1 MKKQHILLSCL
12 LAFICSTA
20 TAQFNKALPNM
31 RGNGQVNDAK
41 VNIGI
46 LGGGNF
52 THWQHFDSSQ
62 ASDWYLASYKPTLRL
77 GYFGG
82 IAVEYMWKSD
92 LSLGLNVIYEQHNVG
107 LNYLNESF
115 PTALNHHIKRK
126 YDLTADYNSIEA
138 YIPVTYY
145 ISTGSK
151 NLKPYFFVAPRF
163 SYILGGTMEYTRTD
177 TDQTGQV
184 ITPPLSLNADFSEI
198 TYASYYGP
206 FTLFGNDYEI
216 DMGKLN
222 IGLMAGVG
230 TQLRFNTNN
239 YYFLLKL
246 DLSANVNG
254 FQTFTKYA
262 LMNEF
267 NHLRYSADAHITAT
281 FMLPIKKRLIGA
293 CIRWGEYD

>member
-1 MKKQHILLSCL
+1 
-12 LAFICSTA
+12 
-20 TAQFNKALPNM
+20 M

-41 VNIGI
+41 VNVGI

-52 THWQHFDSSQ
+52 TYWQHFNSAQ
-62 ASDWYLASYKPTLRL
+62 ASDWYLAAYKPTPRF

-82 IAVEYMWKSD
+82 IAVEYMWKND
-92 LSLGLNVIYEQHNVG
+92 LSLGLNVIYEQHNAG
-107 LNYLNESF
+107 LKYLNEHF
-115 PTALNHHIKRK
+115 PTALNQYIKRN
-126 YDLTADYNSIEA
+126 YDFTADYNSIEA

-163 SYILGGTMEYTRTD
+163 SYILGGTMSYTRTD

-184 ITPPLSLNADFSEI
+184 INTLNSTAEFSET

-206 FTLFGNDYEI
+206 ISLFNNEYELNLG
-216 DMGKLN
+216 MLN

-230 TQLRFNTNN
+230 TQFRFNTSN

-254 FQTFTKYA
+254 FQTFTKYD

-267 NHLRYSADAHITAT
+267 NHLRYSADAHLTAT

>member
-1 MKKQHILLSCL
+1 MKKQLILLFCAL
-12 LAFICSTA
+12 LLICSSVS
-20 TAQFNKALPNM
+20 AQFNKALPNS

-41 VNIGI
+41 VNIGL

-52 THWQHFDSSQ
+52 THWQHFVSSQ
-62 ASDWYLASYKPTLRL
+62 ASDWYLASYKPTLRF

-92 LSLGLNVIYEQHNVG
+92 LSLGLNIIYEQHNVG
-107 LNYLNESF
+107 LNYLNENF
-115 PTALNHHIKRK
+115 PTSFDHHIKRN
-126 YDLTADYNSIEA
+126 YDFTADYNSIEA

-163 SYILGGTMEYTRTD
+163 SYILGGKMSYTRTD
-177 TDQTGQV
+177 MELTGQV
-184 ITPPLSLNADFSEI
+184 INTLNSTTEFSE
-198 TYASYYGP
+198 TSYASYYGP
-206 FTLFGNDYEI
+206 ITLFNNEYDI
-216 DMGKLN
+216 DLGKFN

-230 TQLRFNTNN
+230 TQFRFNTSN

-254 FQTFTKYA
+254 FQTFTKYDLA
-262 LMNEF
+262 NEF
-267 NHLRYSADAHITAT
+267 NHLRYGADAHLTAT
-281 FMLPIKKRLIGA
+281 FMLPIKKHLVGA

>member
-12 LAFICSTA
+12 LVFICGT
-20 TAQFNKALPNM
+20 TMAQFNKALPNM

-41 VNIGI
+41 VNIGL

-52 THWQHFDSSQ
+52 THWQHFNSAQ
-62 ASDWYLASYKPTLRL
+62 ASDWYLAAYKPTLRF

-82 IAVEYMWKSD
+82 IAIEYMWKSN
-92 LSLGLNVIYEQHNVG
+92 LSFGLNVIYEQHNVG
-107 LNYLNESF
+107 LNYLNENF
-115 PTALNHHIKRK
+115 PTALNYYITRN
-126 YDLTADYNSIEA
+126 YDFTADYNSIEA

-145 ISTGSK
+145 ISTGYK

-163 SYILGGTMEYTRTD
+163 SYILGGTMSYIRTD
-177 TDQTGQV
+177 IDGQNITQQPPV
-184 ITPPLSLNADFSEI
+184 IADFSEI
-198 TYASYYGP
+198 SYASYYGP
-206 FTLFGNDYEI
+206 FTIFNNNYEI
-216 DMGKLN
+216 DLGMLN

-230 TQLRFNTNN
+230 TQFRFNTSN

-267 NHLRYSADAHITAT
+267 NHLRYSADAHLTAT
-281 FMLPIKKRLIGA
+281 FMLPIKKHLIGA

>member
-1 MKKQHILLSCL
+1 MKKQHIILTCL
-12 LAFICSTA
+12 LALICGTT

-41 VNIGI
+41 INVGL

-52 THWQHFDSSQ
+52 THWQHFVSSQ
-62 ASDWYLASYKPTLRL
+62 ASDWYLATYKPTLRF

-82 IAVEYMWKSD
+82 IAVEYMWKND
-92 LSLGLNVIYEQHNVG
+92 LSIGLNVIYEQHNVG
-107 LNYLNESF
+107 LNYINDNF
-115 PTALNHHIKRK
+115 PTSLNQYIKRN
-126 YDLTADYNSIEA
+126 YDFTANYNSIEA

-163 SYILGGTMEYTRTD
+163 SYILGGDMSYTRTD

-184 ITPPLSLNADFSEI
+184 INTLNSTAVFSE
-198 TYASYYGP
+198 TSYASYYGP
-206 FTLFGNDYEI
+206 INLFNNEYDLNLG
-216 DMGKLN
+216 MLN

-230 TQLRFNTNN
+230 TQFRFNTSN

-254 FQTFTKYA
+254 FQTFTKYDLA
-262 LMNEF
+262 NEF
-267 NHLRYSADAHITAT
+267 NHLRYSADAHLTAT

>member
-1 MKKQHILLSCL
+1 MKKQHIILTCL
-12 LAFICSTA
+12 LALICGTA

-41 VNIGI
+41 VNIGL

-52 THWQHFDSSQ
+52 TYWQHFNSAQ
-62 ASDWYLASYKPTLRL
+62 ASDWYLAAYKPTLRF
-77 GYFGG
+77 GYLGG
-82 IAVEYMWKSD
+82 IAVEYMWKND
-92 LSLGLNVIYEQHNVG
+92 LSVGLNVIYEQHYAG
-107 LNYLNESF
+107 LKYLNEHF
-115 PTALNHHIKRK
+115 PTALNQYIKRN
-126 YDLTADYNSIEA
+126 YDFTADYNSIEA
-138 YIPVTYY
+138 YIPVTFY

-163 SYILGGTMEYTRTD
+163 SYILGGTMSYTRTD

-184 ITPPLSLNADFSEI
+184 INTLNSTAVFSET

-206 FTLFGNDYEI
+206 INLFDNEYELNLG
-216 DMGKLN
+216 MLN

-230 TQLRFNTNN
+230 TQFRFNTSN

-254 FQTFTKYA
+254 FQTFTKYDLA
-262 LMNEF
+262 NEF
-267 NHLRYSADAHITAT
+267 NHLRYSADAHLTAT

>member
-1 MKKQHILLSCL
+1 MKKQHIILTCL
-12 LAFICSTA
+12 LVLICGTA
-20 TAQFNKALPNM
+20 TAQFNKALPNA

-41 VNIGI
+41 VNIGL

-52 THWQHFDSSQ
+52 THWQHFVSSQ
-62 ASDWYLASYKPTLRL
+62 ASDWYLATYKPTLRF

-82 IAVEYMWKSD
+82 IAVEYMWKND
-92 LSLGLNVIYEQHNVG
+92 LSIGLNVIYEQHNVG
-107 LNYLNESF
+107 LNYINPNF
-115 PTALNHHIKRK
+115 PTSLNQYIKRN
-126 YDLTADYNSIEA
+126 YDFTADYNSIEA

-163 SYILGGTMEYTRTD
+163 SYILGGTMSYTRTD

-184 ITPPLSLNADFSEI
+184 INTLNSTTEFTETS
-198 TYASYYGP
+198 YASYYGP
-206 FTLFGNDYEI
+206 INLFNNEYELNLG
-216 DMGKLN
+216 MLN

-230 TQLRFNTNN
+230 TQFRFNTSN

-254 FQTFTKYA
+254 FQTFTKYD

-267 NHLRYSADAHITAT
+267 NHLRYSADAHLTAT

>member
-1 MKKQHILLSCL
+1 MKKQHIILTCL
-12 LAFICSTA
+12 LVLICGTT
-20 TAQFNKALPNM
+20 TAQFNKAIPNM

-41 VNIGI
+41 INVGL

-52 THWQHFDSSQ
+52 THWQHFVSSQ
-62 ASDWYLASYKPTLRL
+62 ASDWYLATYKPTLRF

-82 IAVEYMWKSD
+82 IAVEYMWKND
-92 LSLGLNVIYEQHNVG
+92 LSIGLNVIYEQHNIG
-107 LNYLNESF
+107 LNYINDNF
-115 PTALNHHIKRK
+115 PTSLNQYIKRN
-126 YDLTADYNSIEA
+126 YDFTADYNSIEA

-163 SYILGGTMEYTRTD
+163 SYILGGTMSYTRTD
-177 TDQTGQV
+177 TDKTGQV
-184 ITPPLSLNADFSEI
+184 INTLNSTAVFSE
-198 TYASYYGP
+198 TSYASYYGP
-206 FTLFGNDYEI
+206 INLFNNEYDINLG
-216 DMGKLN
+216 MLN

-230 TQLRFNTNN
+230 TQFRFNTSN

-254 FQTFTKYA
+254 FQTFTKYDLA
-262 LMNEF
+262 NEF
-267 NHLRYSADAHITAT
+267 NHLRYSADAHLTAT

>member
-1 MKKQHILLSCL
+1 MKKQHIILTCL
-12 LAFICSTA
+12 LVLICGTT

-31 RGNGQVNDAK
+31 RCNGQVNDAK
-41 VNIGI
+41 INVGL

-52 THWQHFDSSQ
+52 THWQHFVSSQ
-62 ASDWYLASYKPTLRL
+62 ASDWYLAAYKPTLRF

-82 IAVEYMWKSD
+82 IAVEYMWKND
-92 LSLGLNVIYEQHNVG
+92 LSLGLNVIYEQHNAG
-107 LNYLNESF
+107 LKYLNEHF
-115 PTALNHHIKRK
+115 PTALNQYIKRN
-126 YDLTADYNSIEA
+126 YDFTADYNSIEA

-184 ITPPLSLNADFSEI
+184 INTQTSTTEFSEI
-198 TYASYYGP
+198 SYASYYGP
-206 FTLFGNDYEI
+206 INLFNNEYELNLG
-216 DMGKLN
+216 MLN

-230 TQLRFNTNN
+230 TQFRFNTNN

-254 FQTFTKYA
+254 FQTFTKYD

-267 NHLRYSADAHITAT
+267 NHLRYSADAHLTAT

>member
-1 MKKQHILLSCL
+1 MKKQHIILTCL
-12 LAFICSTA
+12 LALICGTT

-41 VNIGI
+41 INVGL

-52 THWQHFDSSQ
+52 THWQHFVSSQ
-62 ASDWYLASYKPTLRL
+62 ASDWYLATYKPTLRF

-82 IAVEYMWKSD
+82 IAIEYMWKSD
-92 LSLGLNVIYEQHNVG
+92 LSFGLNVIYEQHNVG
-107 LNYLNESF
+107 LNYINDNF
-115 PTALNHHIKRK
+115 PTSLNQYIKRN
-126 YDLTADYNSIEA
+126 YDFTADYNSIEA

-163 SYILGGTMEYTRTD
+163 SYILGGTMSYTRTD
-177 TDQTGQV
+177 TDKTGQV
-184 ITPPLSLNADFSEI
+184 INTLNSTAVFSE
-198 TYASYYGP
+198 TSYASYYGP
-206 FTLFGNDYEI
+206 INLFNNEYDINLG
-216 DMGKLN
+216 MLN

-230 TQLRFNTNN
+230 TQFRFNTSN

-254 FQTFTKYA
+254 FQTFTKYDLA
-262 LMNEF
+262 NEF
-267 NHLRYSADAHITAT
+267 NHLRYSADAHLTAT

>member
-12 LAFICSTA
+12 LVFICSTA

-41 VNIGI
+41 VNVGL
-46 LGGGNF
+46 LGGGNL
-52 THWQHFDSSQ
+52 THWQHFNSAQ
-62 ASDWYLASYKPTLRL
+62 ASDWYLAAYKPKLRF

-92 LSLGLNVIYEQHNVG
+92 LSFGLNVIYEQHNVG

-115 PTALNHHIKRK
+115 PTAFNYHITRN
-126 YDLTADYNSIEA
+126 YDFTAAYNSIEA

-145 ISTGSK
+145 ISTGYK
-151 NLKPYFFVAPRF
+151 NLKPYFFLAPRF
-163 SYILGGTMEYTRTD
+163 SYILGGTMEYIRTD
-177 TDQTGQV
+177 IDGQN
-184 ITPPLSLNADFSEI
+184 ITQQPPITAEFSEI

-206 FTLFGNDYEI
+206 FTLFGKDYEI
-216 DMGKLN
+216 DLGMLN

-230 TQLRFNTNN
+230 TQFRFNTSN

-267 NHLRYSADAHITAT
+267 NHLRYSADAHLTAT

>member
-1 MKKQHILLSCL
+1 MKKQHIILTCL
-12 LAFICSTA
+12 LALICGTT

-41 VNIGI
+41 INVGL

-52 THWQHFDSSQ
+52 THWQHFVSSQ
-62 ASDWYLASYKPTLRL
+62 ASDWYLATYKPTLRF

-82 IAVEYMWKSD
+82 IAVEYMWKND
-92 LSLGLNVIYEQHNVG
+92 LSIGLNVIYEQHNVG
-107 LNYLNESF
+107 LNYINDNF
-115 PTALNHHIKRK
+115 PTSLNQYIKRN
-126 YDLTADYNSIEA
+126 YDFTADYNSIEA

-163 SYILGGTMEYTRTD
+163 SYILGGTMSFTRTD

-184 ITPPLSLNADFSEI
+184 INTLNSTAVFSE
-198 TYASYYGP
+198 TSYASYYGP
-206 FTLFGNDYEI
+206 INLFNNEYDINLG
-216 DMGKLN
+216 MLN

-230 TQLRFNTNN
+230 TQFRFNTSN

-254 FQTFTKYA
+254 FQTFTKYDLA
-262 LMNEF
+262 NEF
-267 NHLRYSADAHITAT
+267 NHLRYSADAHLTAT